1 MTLPNKEYA
10 PAELARMRSSF
21 YATKPTAFTVTM
33 RTFFPWQVWR
43 FIRINLRMFSILRR
57 SHKQL

>member
-1 MTLPNKEYA
+1 MTPSNKEYSPVEVA
-10 PAELARMRSSF
+10 QMRSSF
-21 YATKPTAFTVTM
+21 YATKPTKFTVVM